1 MLRKNGCFSN
11 SHKTKPPPSPK
22 GMFFQRLFLQII
34 LAAKWQVR
42 HSSMYNCIYMSPKQQ
57 RRLCLLFC
65 LILLYYGI
73 LILIPSVLV
82 PGLDLGIGEVQLGGQ
97 LHPVL
102 NGQVLL
108 PLEGALQGLQLL
120 VREGGARFPLLLHV
134 VGVRMPR
141 VVFACIKAAIQ
152 YQT

>member
-1 MLRKNGCFSN
+1 MASAAFKYVYIYVPQTAATTL
-11 SHKTKPPPSPK
+11 PS
-22 GMFFQRLFLQII
+22 LLSDSSILQY
-34 LAAKWQVR
+34 V
-42 HSSMYNCIYMSPKQQ
+42 
-57 RRLCLLFC
+57 
-65 LILLYYGI
+65 I

-82 PGLDLGIGEVQLGGQ
+82 PGLDLGVGEVQLGGQ

-120 VREGGARFPLLLHV
+120 VREGGARFPLLLCV

>member
-1 MLRKNGCFSN
+1 MASAAFKYVYILYIC
-11 SHKTKPPPSPK
+11 PPNQP
-22 GMFFQRLFLQII
+22 
-34 LAAKWQVR
+34 
-42 HSSMYNCIYMSPKQQ
+42 
-57 RRLCLLFC
+57 RLCLLC
-65 LILLYYGI
+65 LILLFYVI

-82 PGLDLGIGEVQLGGQ
+82 PGLDLGVGEVQLGGQ

-120 VREGGARFPLLLHV
+120 VREGGARFPLLLCV